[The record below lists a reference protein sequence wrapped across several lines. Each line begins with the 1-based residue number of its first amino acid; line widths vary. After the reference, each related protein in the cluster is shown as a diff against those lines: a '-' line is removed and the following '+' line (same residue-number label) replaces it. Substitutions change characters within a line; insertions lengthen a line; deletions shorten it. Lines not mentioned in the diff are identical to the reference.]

1 MTEFIKP
8 ILEFL
13 KQTVDR
19 WGVKFLVALASVY
32 AIYDLTL
39 KGFIEGKWAVIG
51 IAVIMVAYFVFRHL
65 ETINK
70 PNNGGIK

>member
-8 ILEFL
+8 ILDFL

-19 WGVKFLVALASVY
+19 WGVKFLVALGGVY

-51 IAVIMVAYFVFRHL
+51 IAVVMVAFFAFRHF
-65 ETINK
+65 EAIK
-70 PNNGGIK
+70 KSNGGTK